1 MDRDTDT
8 LRYRKH
14 IRLLKA
20 ASSDT
25 ESNTSS
31 QDQEDK
37 SRARLGTWFTG
48 KSHIETMERRK
59 GNLVFPTSVY
69 LDNLASSVSHS
80 SSVSRSQASS
90 GASSPSVTG
99 GERSAANMFEVSESL
114 IHLWA
119 LGRLLSS

>member
-1 MDRDTDT
+1 M
-8 LRYRKH
+8 
-14 IRLLKA
+14 LKA

-37 SRARLGTWFTG
+37 SRAKLGTWFTG

-69 LDNLASSVSHS
+69 LDNLASSVSQS
-80 SSVSRSQASS
+80 SSRSQASS
-90 GASSPSVTG
+90 GASSPSVSG
-99 GERSAANMFEVSESL
+99 GERGAVNMFEVRESPIL
-114 IHLWA
+114 EKTE
-119 LGRLLSS
+119 RLKRFKDSSDLSLFPFL

>member
-1 MDRDTDT
+1 MSLSNVTCFMDRDTNT
-8 LRYRKH
+8 LHYRKH

-99 GERSAANMFEVSESL
+99 GERNTGNMFEVKQSV
-114 IHLWA
+114 
-119 LGRLLSS
+119 